1 MKSKIYFVLIL
12 LLLLAGCSNNQSSTT
27 DVAVAVALTQTAAAI
42 VAPTEAAAVPQAEQQ
57 PEATAEAEQAVQAPA
72 ADAARIEF
80 QSGATTWYTHGD
92 LAAGASTRFVL
103 AGFQGQQVTIWLTP
117 DPAPDGTNLYA
128 ALNISGADGQSFSFS
143 PEIYWSN
150 VLPTT
155 QDYFIDV
162 TSLNQDLVNYQIVVE
177 VSPTV
182 IDPSLGTMYD
192 LIPDTLC
199 QELGSMASQ
208 ALGLDFS
215 VQTRAP
221 FFDAV
226 GGEAGQ
232 GCSLRAGGTGAQFNS
247 PQEVVNSLVNSVG
260 AGWNPQPLYQADG
273 PTGSETGVSRDMALM
288 LISANWQPAMGIV
301 CPADQPIS
309 DCNLAPDQIVYTIKV
324 DIAQYKASFSLDGEW
339 YDSVSGL
346 TLYLYQDWKSIYGGH
361 LIVAQGGNKID
372 QRDVSINGMIQGQG
386 AVVQF
391 QSGFSENFGTA
402 QITVIDANTIQWK
415 IITPPEGENYLPADA
430 TLTR

>member
-1 MKSKIYFVLIL
+1 MKQKIQLLTIL
-12 LLLLAGCSNNQSSTT
+12 LLAIMLASCSGNGTPNT
-27 DVAVAVALTQTAAAI
+27 DIAVAVALTQTAAGPVNTA
-42 VAPTEAAAVPQAEQQ
+42 APQIIEVTATTEAVPK
-57 PEATAEAEQAVQAPA
+57 PIPMDAT
-72 ADAARIEF
+72 RIEF
-80 QSGATTWYTHGD
+80 PTGKTTWYTNGD

-103 AGFQGQQVTIWLTP
+103 AGLQGQQVTIWLTP

-150 VLPTT
+150 VLPAT

-162 TSLNQDLVNYQIVVE
+162 SSLSQNLVNYQIVIE
-177 VSPTV
+177 TNPTL
-182 IDPSLGTMYD
+182 IDPAQGSMYD
-192 LIPDTLC
+192 LIPDSLC
-199 QELGSMASQ
+199 QELGTIASQ
-208 ALGLDFS
+208 ALGVEFI

-221 FFDAV
+221 FFDAINK
-226 GGEAGQ
+226 EAGQ
-232 GCSLRAGGTGAQFNS
+232 GCSLIAGGSGSQFSN
-247 PQEVVNSLVNSVG
+247 PQDIVSSVVNSVG
-260 AGWNPQPLYQADG
+260 LGWNPQPLYQADG
-273 PTGSETGVSRDMALM
+273 PTGTALGLSRDMALM
-288 LISANWQPAMGIV
+288 LVSAKWEPAMGV
-301 CPADQPIS
+301 ECPADQPIS
-309 DCNLAPDQIVYTIKV
+309 ACNLAPDQKVYSINV
-324 DIAQYKASFSLDGEW
+324 DIAQYKATFSLDGEW
-339 YDSVSGL
+339 VDAVSGL

-402 QITVIDANTIQWK
+402 QITVIDPNTIQWK